1 MRDVTGILKYLGP
14 VPVHFGSRDFFCI
27 IQGEEGVGVREG
39 EDCGRLDKLRI
50 ESRKNSM
57 ITEVTDIQR
66 VCRMVD
72 QATGLAYHKWYR
84 FL

>member
-1 MRDVTGILKYLGP
+1 MGILRYLGP
-14 VPVHFGSRDFFCI
+14 VPVHFVNRDFFCI

-39 EDCGRLDKLRI
+39 EGCGQLDKIRI

-66 VCRMVD
+66 VWRMVD
-72 QATGLAYHKWYR
+72 QATGLACHRWCH